1 MNRKSQLAFAA
12 FTFLVDASER
22 MLDLMRH
29 QLKSFGLTLSQF
41 RVLAALLHEGALNQ
55 AALGKTTRRTDADVS
70 IVVGNLV
77 KHGWVTRRTNRRD
90 KRKVMIHLTREGQK
104 KIANVF
110 PKHVRVVRAQ
120 LAALKPREQETL
132 RRLCRKLDLGN
143 PMKFCADLTRADEDE
158 SFYRA
163 LLKSRSVDDRP
174 GLEATEA
181 TDVTAPDAEAL
192 RTSPSSTVST

>member
-12 FTFLVDASER
+12 FTYLVDASESV
-22 MLDLMRH
+22 LALLKH
-29 QLKSFGLTLSQF
+29 QLKSFGLTMSQF
-41 RVLAALLHEGALNQ
+41 RVLAALLHEGALSQ
-55 AALGKTTRRTDADVS
+55 AAISDKMHRTDADVS

-77 KHGWVTRRTNRRD
+77 KRGWVTRRTHRKDR
-90 KRKVMIHLTREGQK
+90 RKVMIHLTLDGQK

-110 PKHVRVVRAQ
+110 PKHVKVVRAQ

-143 PMKFCADLTRADEDE
+143 PMKFCADLTVLDEDE

-163 LLKSRSVDDRP
+163 LLRSSSVDDRSS
-174 GLEATEA
+174 LES
-181 TDVTAPDAEAL
+181 D
-192 RTSPSSTVST
+192 

>member
-12 FTFLVDASER
+12 FTYLVDASER

-41 RVLAALLHEGALNQ
+41 RALAALLHEGALSQ
-55 AALGKTTRRTDADVS
+55 SALSKTMRRTDADVS
-70 IVVGNLV
+70 IVVANLV
-77 KHGWVTRRTNRRD
+77 KRGWVTRRTNRKDR
-90 KRKVMIHLTREGQK
+90 RKVNIHLTLEGQK

-143 PMKFCADLTRADEDE
+143 PMRFCADLTLADEDE

-163 LLKSRSVDDRP
+163 LFRSDSVR
-174 GLEATEA
+174 EA
-181 TDVTAPDAEAL
+181 
-192 RTSPSSTVST
+192 